1 MPSESDN
8 LENRTIGLPPKVW
21 AEMDKLSEMLG
32 FKRAM
37 VYRQVVREG
46 LLVEL
51 QKLAVV
57 MDLKNKESLS
67 RKLSRWESEVD
78 HLLSELKAIA
88 GNDLALNHTEN
99 LQDTIARLE
108 DVLKG
113 DRHK

>member
-46 LLVEL
+46 LLVEM
-51 QKLAVV
+51 QKLTVV

-78 HLLSELKAIA
+78 RLLRDLKAIA
-88 GNDLALNHTEN
+88 GNDLSLTFTQD
-99 LQDTIARLE
+99 LQQTISQLE

-113 DRHK
+113 DQHK